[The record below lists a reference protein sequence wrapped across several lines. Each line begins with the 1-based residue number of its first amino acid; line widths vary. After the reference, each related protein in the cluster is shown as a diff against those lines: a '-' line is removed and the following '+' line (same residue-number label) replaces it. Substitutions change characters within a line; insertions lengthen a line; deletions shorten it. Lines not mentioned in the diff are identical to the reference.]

1 MKKIFI
7 TVLALCTV
15 LSACGQKNAEEN
27 KSVTETTLTS
37 VVTIPMK
44 ENTDPSG
51 TEETTEE
58 IVPVINPE
66 DTFVT
71 EKANPEYGDGVDV
84 EYDVIT
90 VGNADVDELIAS
102 AAAAELKRCIPNA
115 SSIEELGGTAEYDVK
130 LSGIYRNDVIVSA
143 VFSGRY
149 AIHYETREDGGEVAY
164 TVNIDPVTGK
174 LLETSDIVDY
184 EKMVE
189 AFENGNFDVKPDFSQ
204 YKPDYGIYP
213 HVSLEEID
221 GELKLGLYI
230 NENDMESKVYGY
242 YIALDSAKDF
252 LKIQIGAEE

>member
-1 MKKIFI
+1 M
-7 TVLALCTV
+7 
-15 LSACGQKNAEEN
+15 LSACGQKNTEEN
-27 KSVTETTLTS
+27 KSVAETTVTS

-44 ENTDPSG
+44 ENTNPDG
-51 TEETTEE
+51 TEESTEITTPA
-58 IVPVINPE
+58 ITPE

-71 EKANPEYGDGVDV
+71 EKANPSYGDGVDV

-90 VGNADVDELIAS
+90 VGNADIDELIAR
-102 AAAAELKRCIPNA
+102 AAESELKRCIPNA
-115 SSIEELGGTAEYDVK
+115 SSINELGGTAEYDVK
-130 LSGIYRNDVIVSA
+130 LSGIYRSDNIVSA

-149 AIHYETREDGGEVAY
+149 SIYYETREDGGEVAY

-189 AFENGNFDVKPDFSQ
+189 AFESGNFDVKPDFSQ
-204 YKPDYGIYP
+204 YNADYGIYP
-213 HVSLEEID
+213 HVSLEEVD
-221 GELKLGLYI
+221 GEVKLGVYI
-230 NENDMESKVYGY
+230 IENDIESKVFGY